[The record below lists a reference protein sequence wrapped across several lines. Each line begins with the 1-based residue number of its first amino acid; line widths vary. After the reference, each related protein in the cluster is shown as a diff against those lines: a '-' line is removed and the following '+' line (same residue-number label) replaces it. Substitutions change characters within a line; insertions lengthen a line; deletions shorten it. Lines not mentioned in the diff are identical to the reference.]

1 MSTMYG
7 ASLEPNLRSRFRDS
21 AITPRVISVVIVVE
35 RTEEGKELP
44 V

>member
-1 MSTMYG
+1 MLLYI
-7 ASLEPNLRSRFRDS
+7 A
-21 AITPRVISVVIVVE
+21 ATPRVISVMIIVE

>member
-1 MSTMYG
+1 MLLYI
-7 ASLEPNLRSRFRDS
+7 A
-21 AITPRVISVVIVVE
+21 ATPRVITVVIVVE

>member
-1 MSTMYG
+1 MLLYIV
-7 ASLEPNLRSRFRDS
+7 A
-21 AITPRVISVVIVVE
+21 TPRVIGVVIVVE